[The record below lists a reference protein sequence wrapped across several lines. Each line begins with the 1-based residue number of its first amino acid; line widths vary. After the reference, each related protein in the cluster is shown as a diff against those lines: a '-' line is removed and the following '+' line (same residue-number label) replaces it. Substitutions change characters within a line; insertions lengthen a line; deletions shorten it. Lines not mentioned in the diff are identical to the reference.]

1 MSAALINRSLT
12 TIRTELEFL
21 LDSEVIDEQLY
32 QKLTNAIPLKYQK
45 DSKPWGVDHLQ
56 STSSSTIDQL
66 SNNLART
73 EISTPVSAPPSST
86 PSSAPPS
93 YQPTE
98 ATPPMTQKTDKKVLG
113 YYKSLYD
120 YDPKEPEDL
129 ALKKDDKLAV
139 VEHLSGD
146 WWKGYKK
153 NDPSSLGV
161 FPSNYVS
168 SISEGEF
175 NESRGAAPVPSISVQ
190 GEKQEYQNSNLSNY
204 TPPQQLPQQHS
215 GYQQQGYNNQPYQQP
230 YQQQYQQGY
239 SNPNYQ
245 VQPSQSAPSL
255 PYDPNY
261 YQQVDQQ
268 QQQQQQQQQ
277 PQQQNHPHLRKYG
290 NQLGNS
296 IVTGAGFTIGSDI
309 VNSIFR

>member
-32 QKLTNAIPLKYQK
+32 QKLTNAIPLKFQK

-56 STSSSTIDQL
+56 TTSSSTIDQL
-66 SNNLART
+66 SNNLAKT
-73 EISTPVSAPPSST
+73 ELSN

-98 ATPPMTQKTDKKVLG
+98 ISTPIAAPTEKTDKKVLG
-113 YYKSLYD
+113 YYKALYD
-120 YDPKEPEDL
+120 YDAKEPEDL
-129 ALKKDDKLAV
+129 SMKKDDKLAV

-153 NDPSSLGV
+153 SQPSTIGV

-168 SISEGEF
+168 SISEQEF
-175 NESRGAAPVPSISVQ
+175 KESRGAAPVPGISIQ
-190 GEKQEYQNSNLSNY
+190 GEKQEYQNSNSSNY

-239 SNPNYQ
+239 NNPNYQ
-245 VQPSQSAPSL
+245 VQPSQSAPTL

-261 YQQVDQQ
+261 YNQVEQ